1 MGEAGAPHTDF
12 DLCAWLSAW
21 ACPANLT
28 VRKVKAHQTLDLV
41 SAADLRP
48 ALGNMVAD
56 TAAKA
61 ARDMDL
67 PLVRELLQ
75 SVEEWA
81 TVQEDMLISFFAF
94 QSELTR
100 LLASVK
106 PDEPL
111 QDFGCQC

>member
-1 MGEAGAPHTDF
+1 M
-12 DLCAWLSAW
+12 
-21 ACPANLT
+21 T
-28 VRKVKAHQTLDLV
+28 VRKVKAHQALDLV
-41 SAADLRP
+41 HEADLRP

-67 PLVRELLQ
+67 PLVRDLLQ

-81 TVQEDMLISFFAF
+81 TIQEDMLTSFFTF

-100 LLASVK
+100 LLARVK

-111 QDFGCQC
+111 LVDASRDTLDCRCQQWTSLQPSPCL